1 MNAFINSLKG
11 TLKNGSSL
19 TKLLYLNVGVFVV
32 LKLSLVILLLFNV
45 DTSNWMTY
53 VEMPAAWNTLW
64 HRPWSIITYM
74 FLHLDLFHVLFNM
87 LCLYWFGKLFLNFF
101 SQKQLVGLYLLGG
114 LGGALLYFV
123 AYNSFPYFAS
133 QVNQSYLLGAS
144 ASIMA
149 IILAVATKSPNYTIR
164 LLLIGD
170 IRMKYFAGITVLI
183 SVLSVAGENAGGE
196 FAHLGGA
203 LVGFLY
209 VYLLN
214 KGTDLT
220 APLNRMIDWFVNLF
234 KHQPNMRVTKSSKR
248 KTTKSDADYNQ
259 AKAKKDAELDKILDK
274 IKRSGYDSL
283 TAAEKQRLFEQSQSL

>member
-1 MNAFINSLKG
+1 
-11 TLKNGSSL
+11 
-19 TKLLYLNVGVFVV
+19 
-32 LKLSLVILLLFNV
+32 
-45 DTSNWMTY
+45 
-53 VEMPAAWNTLW
+53 
-64 HRPWSIITYM
+64 
-74 FLHLDLFHVLFNM
+74 
-87 LCLYWFGKLFLNFF
+87 
-101 SQKQLVGLYLLGG
+101 
-114 LGGALLYFV
+114 
-123 AYNSFPYFAS
+123 
-133 QVNQSYLLGAS
+133 
-144 ASIMA
+144 MA

-203 LVGFLY
+203 LIGFLY

-220 APLNRMIDWFVNLF
+220 SPLNRMIDWFVNLF
-234 KHQPNMRVTKSSKR
+234 KHQPSMRVTKSSKR

-259 AKAKKDAELDKILDK
+259 AKVKKDAELDKILDK

-283 TAAEKQRLFEQSQSL
+283 TASDKQRLFEQSQSL

>member
-1 MNAFINSLKG
+1 
-11 TLKNGSSL
+11 
-19 TKLLYLNVGVFVV
+19 
-32 LKLSLVILLLFNV
+32 
-45 DTSNWMTY
+45 
-53 VEMPAAWNTLW
+53 
-64 HRPWSIITYM
+64 
-74 FLHLDLFHVLFNM
+74 
-87 LCLYWFGKLFLNFF
+87 
-101 SQKQLVGLYLLGG
+101 
-114 LGGALLYFV
+114 
-123 AYNSFPYFAS
+123 
-133 QVNQSYLLGAS
+133 
-144 ASIMA
+144 MA

-203 LVGFLY
+203 LIGFLY

-220 APLNRMIDWFVNLF
+220 SPLNRMIDWFVNLF
-234 KHQPNMRVTKSSKR
+234 KHQPSMRVTKSSKR
-248 KTTKSDADYNQ
+248 KSAKSDADYNQ

>member
-1 MNAFINSLKG
+1 MTIFQFIR
-11 TLKNGSSL
+11 GSTTCYSKQLITHTDAEDRLFFIESL
-19 TKLLYLNVGVFVV
+19 TY
-32 LKLSLVILLLFNV
+32 I
-45 DTSNWMTY
+45 
-53 VEMPAAWNTLW
+53 EMPAAWNTLW

-203 LVGFLY
+203 GSG
-209 VYLLN
+209 
-214 KGTDLT
+214 K
-220 APLNRMIDWFVNLF
+220 
-234 KHQPNMRVTKSSKR
+234 MRLRDQRDCHSKR
-248 KTTKSDADYNQ
+248 PEGDCL
-259 AKAKKDAELDKILDK
+259 E
-274 IKRSGYDSL
+274 R
-283 TAAEKQRLFEQSQSL
+283 TAANTGRTPVIYSGRRA